1 MARQKEFRI
10 NLYLPEAGDLG
21 RRSSVRLANA
31 PATIWIFPIL
41 LTWAYSCVTGKTG
54 RWAFMK
60 SPPEVILPPSLLGEH
75 TGDVLQKFGFS
86 REEIQHLYTEK
97 IVS

>member
-1 MARQKEFRI
+1 
-10 NLYLPEAGDLG
+10 
-21 RRSSVRLANA
+21 
-31 PATIWIFPIL
+31 
-41 LTWAYSCVTGKTG
+41 
-54 RWAFMK
+54 MK